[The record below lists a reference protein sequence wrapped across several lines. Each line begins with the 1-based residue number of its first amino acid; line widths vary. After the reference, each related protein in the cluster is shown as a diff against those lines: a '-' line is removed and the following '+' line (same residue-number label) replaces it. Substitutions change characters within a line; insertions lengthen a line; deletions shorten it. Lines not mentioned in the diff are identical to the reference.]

1 MSLTMRKVSTQTR
14 YRISMDDRDVY
25 EMLKIAYSANVAR
38 CGYIFSEDA
47 ETQKKIHGM
56 AGWLTSSK
64 AKPGM
69 LLCGTCG
76 NGKTTLAES
85 AREVINTLL
94 NPESSPNVIP
104 HVPQMIRINALKITQ
119 AYTEQKGEY
128 ERWKV
133 CPMLM
138 IDDLGVEP
146 AEIRV
151 YGNVVSP
158 LVEMLYERYDRKLM
172 TVITSNLTK
181 KAIGEVYGPRI
192 VERVIE
198 MCNIMAFTH
207 KSYRK

>member
-1 MSLTMRKVSTQTR
+1 MTDNDM
-14 YRISMDDRDVY
+14 Y
-25 EMLKIAYSANVAR
+25 EILKIAYAANVDR
-38 CGYIFSEDA
+38 SGYSFVEDV
-47 ETQKKIHGM
+47 ETRKKIKGM
-56 AGWLTSSK
+56 AGWLTNQR
-64 AKPGM
+64 AKPGV

-85 AREVINTLL
+85 ARDVINTLL
-94 NPESSPNVIP
+94 NPQESPNIIP
-104 HVPQMIRINALKITQ
+104 NVPQMIRVNALKITQ

-146 AEIRV
+146 AEIRT

-181 KAIGEVYGPRI
+181 KSIGEVYGPRI
-192 VERVIE
+192 EERVTE
-198 MCNIMAFTH
+198 MCDIIAFTH